1 LWGTQFIFQEFD
13 MTRFKARGAASA
25 ILLSGAAILAACASS
40 GGNQMAAQSQ
50 RAQEQPGQSE
60 PAQEVQTFTDAQIAA
75 YAAAFEHVN
84 PIARA
89 SVGADDAEQLAAAQ
103 QVQTILAR
111 NNIDLATYNA
121 IAAQAQTDQA
131 LANRISAERV
141 STVTEADLRAFVAAS
156 REIDPIGRAVVNGTE
171 AQRQEA
177 AVQINAILARNNM
190 DAATYNGIAARAQNE
205 PALAARIN
213 SIQSDM
219 AD

>member
-1 LWGTQFIFQEFD
+1 
-13 MTRFKARGAASA
+13 MTRFTAHGAASA

-40 GGNQMAAQSQ
+40 GGSQTAAQTE
-50 RAQEQPGQSE
+50 RAQEQSRQHAESDQAAP
-60 PAQEVQTFTDAQIAA
+60 QTFTDAQITA
-75 YAAAFEHVN
+75 YAAAYEHVN

-89 SVGADDAEQLAAAQ
+89 TVGADDAAQLAAAQ

-141 STVTEADLRAFVAAS
+141 STVTEADLRAFVSAS

-177 AVQINAILARNNM
+177 AAQINAILARNSI

-205 PALAARIN
+205 PALAARIS